1 MFRVFHQ
8 NALGSTEAVD
18 IIEAIVYE
26 WLKPMGFRKHGRT
39 LHRFVEDDISQVI
52 HFQNGCAAKGVTGI
66 LWVNLGIRIP
76 ECEERTFSP
85 AQPQK
90 KYYHEY
96 ECNIR
101 NRLGNLV
108 DHQDTHYSL
117 KKPPERIAQD
127 ILNRLQKYVLPVF
140 DTINSRDTILAQKEQ
155 YANFDESNILLTKL
169 DEAMVFGRRGDIIRA
184 CELFHAYYR
193 ETWAEYCRDRDTPK
207 KHYLKK
213 GQRIVY
219 SNAKTGQAETII
231 AEKSGYVTLYSANKG
246 HLQYL
251 GELAQNLGIALPEI
265 SAEN

>member
-1 MFRVFHQ
+1 MFQIFRQ
-8 NALGSTEAVD
+8 NALGSTETVD
-18 IIEAIVYE
+18 IIEAIVYKQ
-26 WLKPMGFRKHGRT
+26 LKPMGFRKHGRT
-39 LHRFVEDDISQVI
+39 LHRFVEGDISQVI
-52 HFQNGCAAKGVTGI
+52 HFQNGCTAKGITGI
-66 LWVNLGIRIP
+66 LWVNIGIRIP

-140 DTINSRDTILAQKEQ
+140 DALNSRDATLAQKEQ
-155 YANFDESNILLTKL
+155 YANFDECGCLVSKL
-169 DEAMVFGRRGDIIRA
+169 DESMVFGRRGDIVCA
-184 CELFHAYYR
+184 SELFNAYYR
-193 ETWAEYCRDRDTPK
+193 ETWTAYCRERETPK

-213 GQRIVY
+213 GQRIIY
-219 SNAKTGQAETII
+219 SNARSGQTETVV
-231 AEKSGYVTLYSANKG
+231 AEKNGYVSLYSANKG

-251 GELAQNLGIALPEI
+251 GELAQKLGIELQEI
-265 SAEN
+265 STEY